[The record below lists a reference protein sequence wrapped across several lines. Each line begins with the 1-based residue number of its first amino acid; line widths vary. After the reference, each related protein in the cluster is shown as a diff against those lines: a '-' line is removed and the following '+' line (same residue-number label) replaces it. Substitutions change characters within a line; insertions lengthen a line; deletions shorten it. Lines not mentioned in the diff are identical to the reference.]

1 MVHESLM
8 NPSCVSYSICSFSEF
23 IVTAFVFMFFCV
35 VPNCVSF
42 PLLSVC
48 PPVYTSAS
56 INLSVVISEVGEH
69 QPPSPD
75 PTEPRSLSINTGDQ
89 QTEENHW
96 PLCHWITCMH
106 TSTVHIHITCL
117 LERVFTLPQI
127 YTRNFINW
135 SNNCI
140 PFTWAQM

>member
-1 MVHESLM
+1 MFSNVTLVVHESLM

-96 PLCHWITCMH
+96 PLTESHACTQAQ
-106 TSTVHIHITCL
+106 STHISHVYLKEYL
-117 LERVFTLPQI
+117 LFHK
-127 YTRNFINW
+127 YTPGIL
-135 SNNCI
+135 
-140 PFTWAQM
+140 